1 MARVAVLGG
10 AIAIVAIS
18 VAALIGVGPS
28 DDDEA
33 APLAPP
39 PETADPLPQLPA
51 GWTASENDAI
61 GVAVGVPPGW
71 TSKSTDAKTT
81 LRSPGSTVV
90 VSVTA
95 DRSGEAL
102 QADLTDYALRIAEDL
117 QGETAVSIDPN
128 DTEQPGGG
136 PGYEVASVTAN
147 ATRTGGGAER
157 TLQVVVVR
165 RPELAA
171 YPMLIASGPNVDP
184 AELRPIVNEIVA
196 SLRGRPVSPA

>member
-1 MARVAVLGG
+1 MVLGG

-18 VAALIGVGPS
+18 VAALIGVGVS
-28 DDDEA
+28 DDDQA

-39 PETADPLPQLPA
+39 PETEDPLPQLPA
-51 GWTASENDAI
+51 EWTASENDLI

-71 TSKSTDAKTT
+71 TSKATASKTT

-102 QADLTDYALRIAEDL
+102 EADLTDYALRIAEDL
-117 QGETAVSIDPN
+117 QGESVVSIDPN
-128 DTEQPGGG
+128 DTDQPGGG

-147 ATRTGGGAER
+147 ATRGGAGAER

-171 YPMLIASGPNVDP
+171 YPMLVASGPNVDP

-196 SLRGRPVSPA
+196 SLRGRPVSTA

>member
-1 MARVAVLGG
+1 MVLGG

-18 VAALIGVGPS
+18 VAALIGVGAS

-39 PETADPLPQLPA
+39 PETADPLPPLPA
-51 GWTASENDAI
+51 GWTTSENDSI

-71 TSKSTDAKTT
+71 SNKVATEKTT

-95 DRSGEAL
+95 DRSGAALEAAL
-102 QADLTDYALRIAEDL
+102 NDYALRTAADL
-117 QGETAVSIDPN
+117 QDEDGGGVVNIGSVDTDP
-128 DTEQPGGG
+128 PGVG

-147 ATRTGGGAER
+147 ATRTGEAAER

-184 AELRPIVNEIVA
+184 GELRPIVDEVVA